1 MMNTIRLVTVLVLL
15 ALGSLAQ
22 AQSNL
27 QSPEEFLGYAMGE
40 RFAPHHKILEYARY
54 VASNSNRVEITEI
67 GETYEGRPLVYLT
80 ISTPGNLAAKD
91 EIRQNNL
98 KLTGLVEGTPTSN
111 QKAIVWLSYNVH
123 GNEAVSSDA
132 SMWTLWELADP
143 TNSSTAAWL
152 ENTVVIMDPCLNPDG
167 RDRYVVWYHQMMG
180 VEPNMNMDA
189 REHSEPWPGGR
200 PNHYYF
206 DMNRDWAWQTQ
217 QETQA
222 RVAAYQTWMPHVHID
237 FHEMGI
243 DSPYY
248 FAPAAEPFHEYI
260 TPWQRE
266 FQTTIGMNNVK
277 YFDQNGWLYFTREV
291 FDLFAPSYGDTWPTM
306 NGAIGITIEQGGSG
320 RAGLSATKATGD
332 TLTLAD
338 RIMHHHVVGLSTVEA
353 ASDHREN
360 VIREFKAFFDKT
372 TSNPPGKYKAYLIK
386 GSNNRDDLKRFT
398 SWLDVNYIKYGY
410 AAGGGAV
417 SGFSYKQG
425 SDQRVNIESGDIVIN
440 TAQPKAMQIS
450 VLFEPFTTIVDSL
463 TYDFTAWAVPYS
475 RGFDAYA
482 LPAAL
487 TATGNASPAATAPV
501 LAARP
506 YAYVLPYQSIDDT
519 RYLAKLIRNNVRVR
533 FANRPFEI
541 EGRSYDRGTLV
552 INREDN
558 EDLANF
564 DTIVRQTATNFGRV
578 LNTTSTGFATR
589 GGDFGSDYGYI
600 GMPKVLTVTGEG
612 VASGGAGEIWY
623 YFEQVLGY
631 PITQVDADAIGRI
644 DMSKYDVLVLASAIS
659 AFRGEAGMTKLMDWV
674 SAGGKVVLLGGAASL
689 VAGNKEFEDLTF
701 KEAPKD
707 EDENPQQGYSGRERR
722 SMETGIAGSIYRVK
736 LDNTHP
742 LAYGY
747 TDTYHSMKLSSSAL
761 NYVKDG
767 WNVGVVPKG
776 GYTAGFV
783 GYKIKSNLEESANI
797 IVYDRGRGSVVI
809 MSDNPLY
816 RGFWESGKL
825 MMANAVFFVG
835 ND

>member
-1 MMNTIRLVTVLVLL
+1 MNTIRLVTVLVLL

-40 RFAPHHKILEYARY
+40 RFTPHHRIVEYARY
-54 VASNSNRVEITEI
+54 VASTSNRVEIAEI
-67 GETYEGRPLVYLT
+67 GKTYEGRPLINLT
-80 ISTPGNLAAKD
+80 ISTPGNLAAKE
-91 EIRQNNL
+91 EIRLNNL
-98 KLTGLVEGTPTSN
+98 KLTGLVEGEPTSN
-111 QKAIVWLSYNVH
+111 QKAIVWLGYNVH
-123 GNEAVSSDA
+123 GNEAVA
-132 SMWTLWELADP
+132 SEAALWTLWELADP
-143 TNSSTAAWL
+143 ANSKTAQWL
-152 ENTVVIMDPCLNPDG
+152 ENTVVILDPCLNPDG
-167 RDRYVVWYHQMMG
+167 RDRYAIWYNQMMG

-217 QETQA
+217 QETRA
-222 RVAAYQTWMPHVHID
+222 RVVAYQNWMPHVHID

-266 FQTTIGMNNVK
+266 FQTIIGKNNVK

-291 FDLFAPSYGDTWPTM
+291 FDLFAPSYGDTWPTL
-306 NGAIGITIEQGGSG
+306 NGAIGITVEQGGSG
-320 RAGLSATKATGD
+320 RAGVAATTATGD
-332 TLTLAD
+332 TLTLND
-338 RIMHHHVVGLSTVEA
+338 RISHQHVTGLATVEA
-353 ASDHREN
+353 ASDHSEN
-360 VIREFKAFFDKT
+360 VIREFKAFFDKNM
-372 TSNPPGKYKAYLIK
+372 SNPPGKYKAYLIK
-386 GSNNRDDLKRFT
+386 GTNNRDDLKRFT
-398 SWLDVNYIKYGY
+398 SWLDANYIKYGY
-410 AAGGGAV
+410 TSGGGAV
-417 SGFSYKQG
+417 NGFSYKQG
-425 SDQRVNIESGDIVIN
+425 SDQRVNVESGDLVIN
-440 TAQPKAMQIS
+440 VAQPKAMQIA

-463 TYDFTAWAVPYS
+463 TYDFTAWAIPYV
-475 RGFDAYA
+475 RGLDAYA

-487 TATGNASPAATAPV
+487 SANGNPSPTTAAPALP
-501 LAARP
+501 ARP
-506 YAYVLPYQSIDDT
+506 YAYLLPYKSIDDT
-519 RYLAKLIRNNVRVR
+519 RYLAKLIRQNVRVR

-541 EGRSYDRGTLV
+541 GGRSYERGTLV
-552 INREDN
+552 ITRADN
-558 EDLANF
+558 EDLSNF
-564 DTIVRQTATNFGRV
+564 DTIVKQTATDFGRM
-578 LNTTSTGFATR
+578 LESSTTGYATS

-600 GMPKVLTVTGEG
+600 GMPKVLTVSGDGT
-612 VASGGAGEIWY
+612 ASGGVGEIWY

-631 PITQVDADAIGRI
+631 PVTIVDAGAMSRI
-644 DMSKYDVLVLASAIS
+644 DLSKYDVIVLASSIA
-659 AFRGEAGMTKLMDWV
+659 AFRGEAGMTKLTDWV
-674 SAGGKVVLLGGAASL
+674 SAGGKVILLGGAASL

-707 EDENPQQGYSGRERR
+707 EDENPQPGYAGRERR

-747 TDTYHSMKLSSSAL
+747 GDTYHSMKLSSSAL

-767 WNVGVVPKG
+767 WNVGIVPKG

-783 GYKIKSNLEESANI
+783 GYKIKTNLEESANI

-816 RGFWESGKL
+816 RAFWESGKL